1 MAVEKIREPEEHIVK
16 TVWPSIAAFR
26 FGRWIGR
33 VWERAVSKGPWAAVL
48 AGLFLAPLAAVVY
61 LWRLRPGH
69 ARRYVVTDRRVVVME
84 GIIPKEVA
92 AIGWDELDR
101 IEAQPQPG
109 QAALRAA
116 DIVFFKG
123 DQPVLVL
130 PGVSL
135 AENFVRLCRRTRQAF
150 LDIKALRQRA
160 AS

>member
-1 MAVEKIREPEEHIVK
+1 MAVKEIRQPEEHVVK

-26 FGRWIGR
+26 LGRWIGR
-33 VWERAVSKGPWAAVL
+33 VWERAVSKGPWAAIL
-48 AGLFLAPLAAVVY
+48 AGVFLAPLAAAAY
-61 LWRLRPGH
+61 LWRLRPGG
-69 ARRYVVTDRRVVVME
+69 ARRYVVTDRRVIIME

-92 AIGWDELDR
+92 AVGWDEVDR
-101 IEAQPQPG
+101 IDAQPQPG

-116 DIVFFKG
+116 DVVFFKG

-150 LDIKALRQRA
+150 LDIEALRQRA